1 MFEYLTNKF
10 VPEQKESSWA
20 YRNQIGIFQGWVST
34 TVNLVLFIFKLFIGL
49 MTGAVSLIADAV
61 HTLSDVITSLIVIWG
76 FTQAKKPAD
85 MGHPYGH
92 GRAEYIATLI
102 ISILLCVAGI
112 EFIETAVHRIQNP
125 ILIISDWW
133 MVIILGLT
141 IIIKEITARYA
152 EFLSSKIAS
161 GLLHADAWHHRTDAI
176 SSVLVLMALIAGN
189 FGYPSIDGWAG
200 LFVALILI
208 YTGFDIARDSVDDL
222 IGKPPDIMELDAIRE
237 IALSVPGALGVHDIS
252 VHSYG
257 HDRFVN
263 IHAEINAKKSAA
275 EAHDISEEIESRL
288 EKAMGVEPTV
298 HLDPVNPDDPLVN
311 EVKNFFLTEDKK
323 IEDRITGIHDIRVV
337 NTDNHHVILFGI
349 NIKLGLSQKETVIC
363 KQELTALLKQK
374 FDGYEI
380 NIKVSASHQ
389 F

>member
-10 VPEQKESSWA
+10 VPEQKESSWT
-20 YRNQIGIFQGWVST
+20 YRNQIGIFQGWIST

-49 MTGAVSLIADAV
+49 MTGAVSLIADAI

-76 FTQAKKPAD
+76 FNQAKKPAD

-133 MVIILGLT
+133 MIIILGLT

-176 SSVLVLMALIAGN
+176 SSVLVLIALIAGN

-222 IGKPPDIMELDAIRE
+222 IGKPPDIMELDAIRK

-263 IHAEINAKKSAA
+263 IHAEINATKSAA

-298 HLDPVNPDDPLVN
+298 HLDPVNPDDPLVK
-311 EVKNFFLTEDKK
+311 EVKNFLTEDKK
-323 IEDRITGIHDIRVV
+323 IDDRITGIHDIRVV

-363 KQELTALLKQK
+363 KQVLTDLLKQK

>member
-49 MTGAVSLIADAV
+49 MTGAVSLIADAI

-222 IGKPPDIMELDAIRE
+222 IGKPPDIMQLDAIRE

-311 EVKNFFLTEDKK
+311 EVKNFLTEDKK

-349 NIKLGLSQKETVIC
+349 NIKLGLSQKENVIC

>member
-311 EVKNFFLTEDKK
+311 EVKNFLTEDKK

>member
-49 MTGAVSLIADAV
+49 MTGAVSLIADAI

-298 HLDPVNPDDPLVN
+298 HLDPVNPDDPLVK
-311 EVKNFFLTEDKK
+311 EVRSFLTENKK
-323 IEDRITGIHDIRVV
+323 LDDRITGIHDIRVV

>member
-10 VPEQKESSWA
+10 VPEEKESSWA

-49 MTGAVSLIADAV
+49 MTGAVSLIADAI

-298 HLDPVNPDDPLVN
+298 HLDPVNPDDPLVK
-311 EVKNFFLTEDKK
+311 EVRSFLTENKK
-323 IEDRITGIHDIRVV
+323 LDDRITGIHDIRVV

>member
-10 VPEQKESSWA
+10 VPEQKESSWT
-20 YRNQIGIFQGWVST
+20 YRNQIGIFQGWIST

-133 MVIILGLT
+133 MIIILGLT

-222 IGKPPDIMELDAIRE
+222 IGKPPDIMELDAIRK

-263 IHAEINAKKSAA
+263 IHAEINAIKSAA

-298 HLDPVNPDDPLVN
+298 HLDPVNPDDPLVK
-311 EVKNFFLTEDKK
+311 EVKNFLTEDKK
-323 IEDRITGIHDIRVV
+323 IDDRITGIHDIRVV

-363 KQELTALLKQK
+363 KQVLTDLLKQK

>member
-10 VPEQKESSWA
+10 VPEQKESSWT
-20 YRNQIGIFQGWVST
+20 YRNQIGIFQGWIST

-49 MTGAVSLIADAV
+49 MTGAVSLIADAI

-76 FTQAKKPAD
+76 FNQAKKPAD

-133 MVIILGLT
+133 MIIILGLT

-222 IGKPPDIMELDAIRE
+222 IGKPPDIMELDTIRK

-263 IHAEINAKKSAA
+263 IHAEINAIKSAA

-298 HLDPVNPDDPLVN
+298 HLDPVNPDDPLVK
-311 EVKNFFLTEDKK
+311 EVKNFLTEDKK
-323 IEDRITGIHDIRVV
+323 IDDRITGIHDIRVV

-363 KQELTALLKQK
+363 KQVLTDLLKQK

>member
-298 HLDPVNPDDPLVN
+298 HLDPVNPDDPLVK
-311 EVKNFFLTEDKK
+311 EVRSFLTENKK
-323 IEDRITGIHDIRVV
+323 IDDRITGIHDIRVV

>member
-10 VPEQKESSWA
+10 VPEQKESSWT
-20 YRNQIGIFQGWVST
+20 YRNQIGIFQGWIST

-49 MTGAVSLIADAV
+49 MTGAVSLIADAI

-76 FTQAKKPAD
+76 FNQAKKPAD

-133 MVIILGLT
+133 MIIILGLT

-222 IGKPPDIMELDAIRE
+222 IGKPPDIMELDAIRK

-263 IHAEINAKKSAA
+263 IHAEINATKSAA

-298 HLDPVNPDDPLVN
+298 HLDPVNPDDPLVK
-311 EVKNFFLTEDKK
+311 EVKNFLTEDKK
-323 IEDRITGIHDIRVV
+323 IDDRITGIHDIRVV

-363 KQELTALLKQK
+363 KQVLTDLLKQK

>member
-10 VPEQKESSWA
+10 VPEEKESSWA

-49 MTGAVSLIADAV
+49 MTGAVSLIADAI

-311 EVKNFFLTEDKK
+311 EVKNFLTEDKK

>member
-10 VPEQKESSWA
+10 VPEQKESSWT
-20 YRNQIGIFQGWVST
+20 YRNQIGIFQGWIST

-76 FTQAKKPAD
+76 FNQAKKPAD

-112 EFIETAVHRIQNP
+112 EIIETAVHRIQNP

-133 MVIILGLT
+133 MIIILGLT

-222 IGKPPDIMELDAIRE
+222 IGKPPDIMELDAIRK

-263 IHAEINAKKSAA
+263 IHAEINATKSAA

-298 HLDPVNPDDPLVN
+298 HLDPVNPDDPLVK
-311 EVKNFFLTEDKK
+311 EVKNFLTEDKK
-323 IEDRITGIHDIRVV
+323 IDDRITGIHDIRVV

-363 KQELTALLKQK
+363 KQVLTDLLKQK